1 MNTRPLLSPSTL
13 RFALGCG
20 VGALASS
27 AVAYDLTPKL
37 VTPRP
42 TTSNLNAV
50 AWSGSRYIAA
60 GAGATVLLN
69 ERGDA
74 AAWRAVDSK
83 AFDNLQGAAYGSGK
97 FVVVGLF
104 GETITSSDGADWT
117 RLNHGITTSCYAI
130 TFGTGGFVAVGE
142 GGNVLTSSDGST
154 WRQRNAGVTA
164 ILRGVIF
171 AQNRFWAVGD
181 TGTIVRSSDLV
192 TWEKLAVPTT
202 DSLRGIAYG
211 LSQYIAVGANGR
223 IVQSKDGGAT
233 WTVKTSPTTDTL
245 NCVGYAS
252 PGFVIGTNTGGVISS
267 TDGEEFKDVVSP
279 TSDPIYGINTA
290 NAQGLVMV
298 GRSGSIVTA
307 GFESGTVTPP
317 TPTTGSRLVNLS
329 IRTNAGTGS
338 QTLIVG
344 FVLGGSGSRQLL
356 IRGIGPTLGSFGVT
370 GALADSTVQLFSGET
385 SVAAN
390 DNWGGTAAI
399 REAAA
404 SVGAFALA
412 DTSRDAALLQT
423 LSAGGYTAQIGG
435 GTGVALVEVYE
446 VGSATAPRLANVS
459 ARTQVG
465 TGAEILISGFV
476 IAGQSSKTVL
486 LRAVGP
492 GLAPFGVT
500 GVLADPKL
508 DVYSG
513 STLVQTNDNW
523 GGTSALSTA
532 FTQVGAFAL
541 PANSQDAVLLLT
553 LQPGAYSAQVSGVN
567 SGTGVALIEV
577 YEMP

>member
-1 MNTRPLLSPSTL
+1 MKTRLLLSPSTVL
-13 RFALGCG
+13 LALGL
-20 VGALASS
+20 GAGFLSSS

-50 AWSGSRYIAA
+50 AWGGNRYIAA

-104 GETITSSDGADWT
+104 GETVTSSDGADWT

-142 GGNVLTSSDGST
+142 GGNVLSSQDGST
-154 WRQRNAGVTA
+154 WRQRNAGVTV

-171 AQNRFWAVGD
+171 AQNRYWAVGD
-181 TGTIVRSSDLV
+181 SGTIVRSSDLV

-202 DSLRGIAYG
+202 DNLRGIAYG

-233 WTVKTSPTTDTL
+233 WTIKTSPTTDTL

-290 NAQGLVMV
+290 NERGLVMV

-344 FVLGGSGSRQLL
+344 FVLAGSGSRQLL

-385 SVAAN
+385 SVASN

-399 REAAA
+399 RDAAA

-412 DTSRDAALLQT
+412 DSSRDAALLQT

-446 VGSATAPRLANVS
+446 VGSAAAPRLANVS

-465 TGAEILISGFV
+465 TGAEVLISGFV

-486 LRAVGP
+486 IRAVGP

-513 STLVQTNDNW
+513 STLLQTNDNW